1 MFSNLGTFKGR
12 MNNIVIAHVR
22 QIKHKLLRVFKN
34 PLTLKK
40 KTNLKKNHTYQ
51 TSCNAEILNIT
62 VRSKK
67 LG

>member
-40 KTNLKKNHTYQ
+40 KQTLRRITHTKPVAMQ
-51 TSCNAEILNIT
+51 KS
-62 VRSKK
+62 
-67 LG
+67 